1 MAKSEICCNKAR
13 LYLTFRYHSKNLALS
28 KFLEMKKMLIIIAS
42 FLFVK
47 NGSAQTDSSLL
58 YLRFP
63 TVPPF
68 TITKVSDSTKF
79 TKEDLSKRKSTIIIV
94 FSPDCEH
101 CQYETKELTANIKLF
116 KKAQI
121 IMASPL
127 EHHILKKFYDEYK
140 IADYPNIIMG
150 RDPSYF
156 FGTFYH
162 VRSFPAIFVYDKK
175 GNYVNTFDGSVPVQK
190 IAEIL

>member
-1 MAKSEICCNKAR
+1 MAQA
-13 LYLTFRYHSKNLALS
+13 
-28 KFLEMKKMLIIIAS
+28 
-42 FLFVK
+42 
-47 NGSAQTDSSLL
+47 DSSLI

-68 TITKVSDSTKF
+68 SITKVSDSTRF
-79 TKEDLSKRKSTIIIV
+79 TKDDLSKKKATIIFI

-101 CQYETKELTANIKLF
+101 CQHETKEFIAHIKLF

-121 IMASPL
+121 IMTSPL
-127 EHHILKKFYDEYK
+127 EHSYLKRFYDEYK

-150 RDPSYF
+150 RDPTYF
-156 FGTFYH
+156 FGTFFH

-175 GNYVNTFDGSVPVQK
+175 GNFVNSFDGSVPIEK